1 MVDSK
6 TLGILHGPTSMGCW
20 VASFLNFASMI
31 EWKLTLEDYG
41 GMLFN
46 NVRIFGFVNCKIA
59 ETYHPG
65 SGPAED

>member
-1 MVDSK
+1 
-6 TLGILHGPTSMGCW
+6 
-20 VASFLNFASMI
+20 MI